1 MRREAMVQEGA
12 GSSKA
17 RFLELYRQHPIPLPT
32 EYYKGKKACDAAEKL
47 LHNTLVV
54 NARLESMP
62 YSLDTLDWNVHFSA
76 QRSTFLLYLQGL
88 TPVEILVNA
97 YTQTEHL
104 PYLEQARK
112 FVESWNAYARNK
124 VRSAFNKYCWYD
136 HTASLR
142 TATFIYLGRVAAEHD
157 LWEDDFYDLLFR
169 LLEAHGAWLNR
180 DDKYAEH
187 HNHGIMQD
195 QALLYAGV
203 FFQRRDWISHGMER
217 LSRQAEWAFNAEG
230 VHKENS
236 SGYALMV
243 SRLLQKIHKFLVDS
257 GETPAETISDAAQR
271 SKEYLEWC
279 TMPNGIL
286 VQIGDTQRQVMPV
299 PSPSSCQ
306 KFYPEAGMYFYR
318 SKAQG
323 HPGDGTWKV
332 IKAGYVNT
340 EHKHCDDGS
349 FVLYGKGH
357 EIFSDCG
364 IYGYE
369 KDRYRAYFLSAKA
382 HNTVVVDD
390 STYPCSAEKCHEVG
404 MLGHQCFPA
413 YDHVRMFHNS
423 YPGVRFVRDFCSADD
438 LTVLMDTLTSG
449 QSHTYS
455 QLFHLSEDMQLLE
468 VNDEGAC
475 LRLADTGYLVRLR
488 QWGGGTSFS
497 LIRGELSVPDY
508 GLISRGTGQVAV
520 TTTLKFDITA
530 ENALFATTITI
541 EDPDGFV
548 RLGENR
554 AGAGGLCFDAQTRT
568 FTLGGLTIPCG
579 RPLPEH

>member
-1 MRREAMVQEGA
+1 MAQEGA
-12 GSSKA
+12 DSSKK
-17 RFLELYRQHPIPLPT
+17 RFLEMYRQHPIPLPT
-32 EYYKGKKACDAAEKL
+32 EYYKGEKACDAAEKL
-47 LHNTLVV
+47 IHNTLVV

-76 QRSTFLLYLQGL
+76 QGSTFLLYLQGL

-97 YTQTEHL
+97 YTQTAHL

-112 FVESWNAYARNK
+112 FVESWAAYARNK
-124 VRSAFNKYCWYD
+124 VRSVFNKYCWYD
-136 HTASLR
+136 HTVSLR
-142 TATFIYLGRVAAEHD
+142 TATFIHLGRVAAERD
-157 LWEDDFYDLLFR
+157 LWEDDFYDVLFR
-169 LLEAHGAWLNR
+169 LLEVHGAWLNR

-243 SRLLQKIHKFLVDS
+243 SRLLQKIHKFLVDV
-257 GETPAETISDAAQR
+257 GETPAQTISDAAQR

-279 TMPNGIL
+279 TMPNGLL
-286 VQIGDTQRQVMPV
+286 VQIGDTQRQVMPI

-318 SKAQG
+318 SKAQR
-323 HPGDGTWKV
+323 HPGAATWKV

-340 EHKHCDDGS
+340 EHKHCDDNS

-364 IYGYE
+364 IYGYA

-390 STYPCSAEKCHEVG
+390 GTYLCSAKKCRETG
-404 MLGHQCFPA
+404 MLGHRAFPR
-413 YDHVRMFHNS
+413 YDHVRMFQNS
-423 YPGVRFVRDFCSADD
+423 YSGVQFIRDFCSADD

-449 QSHTYS
+449 QNHTYS

-468 VNDEGAC
+468 VDDEGAC
-475 LRLADTGYLVRLR
+475 IQLADTGYLVRLR
-488 QWGGGTSFS
+488 QWGGGTAFS
-497 LIRGELSVPDY
+497 LIRGDLSVPDY
-508 GLISRGTGQVAV
+508 GLISRGTGQMAV

-541 EDPDGFV
+541 EDADGFV
-548 RLGENR
+548 RLGGRKAR
-554 AGAGGLCFDAQTRT
+554 AEDLRYDASTQT
-568 FTLGGLTIPCG
+568 FMLGTLTVPCT